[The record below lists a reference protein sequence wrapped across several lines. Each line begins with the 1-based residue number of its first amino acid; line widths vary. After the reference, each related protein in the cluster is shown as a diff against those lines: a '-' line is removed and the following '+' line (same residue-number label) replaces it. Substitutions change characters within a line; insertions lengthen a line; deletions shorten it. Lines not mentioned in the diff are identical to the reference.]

1 MSAHPPVRNYDLW
14 GVPFDGGSTLGR
26 PGSRYAPARIREA
39 LRWITQR
46 VQSGEIYSLE
56 SNAVHTVGDELI
68 RDRGDAELQPHDL
81 EASLAACTSVVADS
95 LAAGRAPIVLGGDD
109 SLLFPVARAVHDTL
123 PGTIGIIHFDAHL
136 DLLDHNPHQGRFSQ
150 SSGMRR
156 SLELER
162 IAPEHCLQIGSR
174 HFNFP
179 SSGRYKAETGL
190 SHITAREFQS
200 LGPAQAARQILD
212 HLSGADH
219 IFLSFDIDAI
229 DPAFA
234 PGAGAHEPGGMT
246 SGEALEVVRLL
257 APHCDALAIT
267 EVNPMVDLADATSTL
282 AAYLLFHFAVFG
294 AGGAAPRE
302 GNDAGHPGM
311 VDA

>member
-1 MSAHPPVRNYDLW
+1 MTTPQPARSFDLW

-26 PGSRYAPARIREA
+26 PGSRYAPGRIREA

-46 VQSGEIYSLE
+46 IEGGEVYSLE
-56 SNAVHTVGDELI
+56 TDSVHVVGDELI
-68 RDRGDAELQPHDL
+68 RDRGDAELQEYDL
-81 EASLAACTSVVADS
+81 EASLRACSDVVAES
-95 LAAGRAPIVLGGDD
+95 LRAGRVPIVLGGDD
-109 SLLFPVARAVHDTL
+109 SLLFPVARGMHEALD
-123 PGTIGIIHFDAHL
+123 GSIGIVHFDAHL
-136 DLLDHNPHQGRFSQ
+136 DLLDHNPHQGKFSQ

-156 SLELER
+156 SLELDR
-162 IAPEHCLQIGSR
+162 IHQPNCIQVASR

-179 SSGRYKAETGL
+179 SSGRFKADTGL

-200 LGPAQAARQILD
+200 LGPAEAARQILD
-212 HLSGADH
+212 HVGGADH

-234 PGAGAHEPGGMT
+234 PGSGAHEPGGLT
-246 SGEALEVVRLL
+246 SAEALEVVRLL
-257 APHCDALAIT
+257 APRCAAMAIT

-294 AGGAAPRE
+294 AETPALEPSRGTAS
-302 GNDAGHPGM
+302 
-311 VDA
+311 